1 MTDKLNP
8 LEDEN
13 GELKKA
19 QFYYDAVVK
28 ADEISTRSYERTN
41 TKISLFIGVLSTVIP
56 ILTGLGYLVLS
67 NTIAVPFFIF
77 YVISLTFFVVA
88 LADCVH
94 LLSPRYFYCVDFGKL
109 MIRYDKKSLDFIIFK
124 IAHTWED
131 VVKDNVKRINSLRSG
146 LWLTVRL
153 IIVGLVALV
162 FSFTLLGTDYYVIG
176 ILSNTEPY
184 KNMLSANDWRLT
196 LSSIC
201 ILIFVFLSFFVLRH
215 MKDNSECSEPKNENE
230 DANCS

>member
-1 MTDKLNP
+1 MP
-8 LEDEN
+8 SEDEN

-19 QFYYDAVVK
+19 QFFYDTIVK

-67 NTIAVPFFIF
+67 NAIAVPFFIF
-77 YVISLTFFVVA
+77 YVISLSFFVAA
-88 LADCVH
+88 LAECVH
-94 LLSPRYFYCVDFGKL
+94 LLSPKYFECVDFGKL
-109 MIRYDKKSLDFIIFK
+109 MIRYDKKPLEFIIFK
-124 IAHTWED
+124 IAHSWED

-162 FSFTLLGTDYYVIG
+162 FSFSLLGIDYYVID
-176 ILSNTEPY
+176 IFSNTEPY
-184 KNMLSANDWRLT
+184 KSMLSANDWRLT
-196 LSSIC
+196 LSSVC
-201 ILIFVFLSFFVLRH
+201 ILIFVFLAFYVVRYMEDKKKRRFLE
-215 MKDNSECSEPKNENE
+215 DQTNSNFGSGL
-230 DANCS
+230 